1 LSFFFVD
8 AVKETLFIHPII
20 AKYFTHVTRTVI
32 WKNSDYVTFS
42 SNSPSSAYCRMA
54 CITAPEV

>member
-32 WKNSDYVTFS
+32 WKNSVTLLS
-42 SNSPSSAYCRMA
+42 HQILLLQHIVEWLALLH
-54 CITAPEV
+54 